1 MVARVSVDGIL
12 VRSRKAVFVKTDVHG
27 EMAHM
32 ASNVERIARYLG
44 ITVKDAAR
52 LCGEIQEAAPPPV
65 PSSFEVA
72 QAIEERYPRSDGTE
86 VDFGQ
91 LKRLVIASRFGQEKQ
106 VADADAD
113 SAPQA
118 HAAPDAPARVTKVEG
133 DVSEFEGAT
142 TTRES
147 REPARDFVTEPGEGE
162 TVRPVGTGGTQ
173 AAMTGVEASP
183 AELLWPD
190 IEAVFR
196 KILGPEDFSGAR
208 VGDGVACDGVEYDGV
223 ADVGPDPENAEVC
236 RAYAEMQGDVPCV
249 FVTGK
254 AGTGKSYLLQ
264 YFAEKTPKRAVI
276 VAPTGIA
283 ALNVGGQTIH
293 SFFRLPPTIINPGD
307 ISVMRSAKARELYRR
322 IDTLIID
329 EVSMLNANV
338 MDAIDQ
344 FMRHNGR
351 DNRKPFG
358 GAQVIFFGDLYQ
370 LPPVIAGAAES
381 QFFAFHY
388 PSPFF
393 FDAHVFREMPLPVV
407 ELQKNYRQTDQV
419 FIEILNE
426 IRAGALSDAHQQLLN
441 GRYDPDFEAP
451 EGELFVTLTTTN
463 ATATRINQ
471 ARLAALPGREYAY
484 AAAIEGE
491 FNQRTLPADTSLRL
505 RCGAQVIFLRNDS
518 AGRWVNGTL
527 GRVTKLTAEAI
538 HVEIVSDGHP
548 YTYRVER
555 ETWEQKRYQ
564 FSPGTGRI
572 SQEVVGK
579 FTQYPLRLAWAMTI
593 HKSQGQTYDHVIIDL
608 TGGAFEHGQ
617 VYVAL
622 SRCRRLEG
630 IVLKTEIWRNDV
642 LKVNSRIL
650 EFSRSGAIWR
660 AE

>member
-1 MVARVSVDGIL
+1 
-12 VRSRKAVFVKTDVHG
+12 
-27 EMAHM
+27 M
-32 ASNVERIARYLG
+32 ASNVERIARTLG
-44 ITVKDAAR
+44 IAIEDAAR
-52 LCGEIQEAAPPPV
+52 LCVELQKAAPPPV

-72 QAIEERYPRSDGTE
+72 QALAQSYRHADGTA
-86 VDFGQ
+86 VDFEELKQ
-91 LKRLVIASRFGQEKQ
+91 LVLAARSSGESPTLAVHEAAPSSATGTQAK
-106 VADADAD
+106 DD
-113 SAPQA
+113 APQRKG
-118 HAAPDAPARVTKVEG
+118 AAGALEDQEPDGAFVYTTG
-133 DVSEFEGAT
+133 DERLS
-142 TTRES
+142 
-147 REPARDFVTEPGEGE
+147 
-162 TVRPVGTGGTQ
+162 RPVGTGGTP
-173 AAMTGVEASP
+173 AALYNVEASL
-183 AELLWPD
+183 AELLWPNIEPALRRD
-190 IEAVFR
+190 IPAPEAIAATASVPTEPTG
-196 KILGPEDFSGAR
+196 LEPT
-208 VGDGVACDGVEYDGV
+208 GVEPTVTD
-223 ADVGPDPENAEVC
+223 ADLGPDPENPEVC
-236 RAYAEMQGDVPCV
+236 RAYAEMQGDAPCV

-293 SFFRLPPTIINPGD
+293 SFFRLPPTLINLGD
-307 ISVMRSAKARELYRR
+307 IAVMRSAKARELYRR

-338 MDAIDQ
+338 MDAIDL
-344 FMRHNGR
+344 FMRYNGR

-370 LPPVIAGAAES
+370 LPPVISGAAES
-381 QFFAFHY
+381 QFFAYHY

-393 FDAHVFREMPLPVV
+393 FDAHVFRELTLPVV
-407 ELQKNYRQTDQV
+407 ELQQNYRQTDRV

-426 IRAGALSDAHQQLLN
+426 VRAGALSADHQQLLN
-441 GRYDPDFEAP
+441 ARYAPDFEAP
-451 EGELFVTLTTTN
+451 EGDLFVTLTTTN

-471 ARLAALPGREYAY
+471 TRLAALPGREYAY
-484 AAAIEGE
+484 AAAIEGD
-491 FNQRTLPADTSLRL
+491 FNQRTLPADTNLRL

-527 GRVTKLTAEAI
+527 GRVTRLTADAI
-538 HVEIVSDGHP
+538 HVEILSDGRP

-555 ETWEQKRYQ
+555 ETWEQKRYR

-579 FTQYPLRLAWAMTI
+579 FTQVPLRLAWAMTI

-642 LKVNSRIL
+642 LKVHSRIL
-650 EFSRSGAIWR
+650 EFSRSGPSWR
-660 AE
+660 TE